1 MLERPVRSLILS
13 LAAPSI
19 LANVVNTLYNLADG
33 VQTVRDHYDS
43 LSAHQLGNRLL
54 YGHLVDGVQRAGGL
68 DYPDKFPAHRVC
80 PPSRDGLVGK

>member
-1 MLERPVRSLILS
+1 MLEHPVRSLALS

-19 LANVVNTLYNLADG
+19 LANVMNTLYNLADG
-33 VQTVRDHYDS
+33 VQTVRDHHDG

-80 PPSRDGLVGK
+80 PPSRDRLVGK